1 MLFYN
6 ANVKYDSIILKYLF
20 FFCSIYN
27 NPLPFLFVY
36 IHSQL
41 IYIICKLF
49 VCYPLVNLYNHIQII
64 NNILMGLVFI
74 NIKIY

>member
-1 MLFYN
+1 MFLYN

-27 NPLPFLFVY
+27 NPLSFLFVY

-49 VCYPLVNLYNHIQII
+49 VYNPPVNLYNHIRVI
-64 NNILMGLVFI
+64 NNILMDLVFI
-74 NIKIY
+74 HIKIY